1 MLPFPT
7 SHRSSYQK
15 PLCEDLLTKRLKAT
29 AESQDPKPCR
39 ARPSGGGRVLYLP
52 VPLIILRLSASL
64 AHPRFQTDILNLVKP
79 TPLLVPG
86 FSHPENST
94 LLFAISVSLTKVVCK
109 HYINF

>member
-7 SHRSSYQK
+7 FHRSSYQK

-39 ARPSGGGRVLYLP
+39 AQPSGGGAS
-52 VPLIILRLSASL
+52 ILSSRPADYSSSRSL
-64 AHPRFQTDILNLVKP
+64 AHPRFQTDIRNLIKP
-79 TPLLVPG
+79 RPLLVPG
-86 FSHPENST
+86 FDHPENLT
-94 LLFAISVSLTKVVCK
+94 LLFTISLSLTKVVCK